1 MALLFKRM
9 ISYVNSS
16 QTKSREGKGR
26 TLVCFASSSGDQ
38 RRRKIG
44 QTKTWPEIGP
54 GATALLWKVGST
66 WQKEKTSFTLIFNSS
81 FFCTNV
87 LQKWFV
93 FSNKIENKKTGA
105 QKPVLMYFCQK
116 RRTCA
121 FSHLF
126 LIFIKSYKWKVVTRP
141 MNILAAKNNDR
152 TRK

>member
-1 MALLFKRM
+1 MTLLLKRM

-54 GATALLWKVGST
+54 GATALLWKVGINLA
-66 WQKEKTSFTLIFNSS
+66 EKTSFTLIFNSS
-81 FFCTNV
+81 

-105 QKPVLMYFCQK
+105 KKPVLMYLCQK

-141 MNILAAKNNDR
+141 MYILAAKNNDR